1 MAENSFQEKSE
12 QATPNRREDARKR
25 GQVARSMELNSVA
38 VIFFGLLSLMFFSGW
53 LFGQLAQNFHVN
65 IARIPTIDLTPNS
78 VYSIF
83 KENGLLF
90 VKAISPVLVIIA
102 VGGIVINF
110 AQVGALFTLEP
121 LTPKLDK
128 LDITKGAQR
137 LVSKKTM
144 VGLVRDLV
152 KIAII
157 GYIAFITIR
166 AEIPTLYTL
175 ADLSVGQILVIGG
188 SLTLKLGLRVSLAL
202 FCLAV
207 LDYAF
212 QRFEYEK
219 DLRMT
224 KQEIKEEFR
233 EFEGDPQVK
242 ARIKRIQREM
252 SRKRMIKEVE
262 AADVVIT
269 NPTHIAVALRYD
281 FDKDSA
287 PVVIAKGK
295 RLLAEKIKA
304 VAKQFNVPVIENKP
318 LARSLYD
325 LVDVGMSIPANLYRA
340 VAEVL
345 AFVYK
350 QKGRGK

>member
-1 MAENSFQEKSE
+1 MAEGSFQEKSE
-12 QATPNRREDARKR
+12 QATPKRREDARKR
-25 GQVARSMELNSVA
+25 GQVARSLELNSVA

-53 LFGQLAQNFHVN
+53 LFQQMALNFHVN
-65 IARIPTIDLTPNS
+65 IARIPTIDLNPNT
-78 VYSIF
+78 VYSLF

-90 VKAISPVLVIIA
+90 IKAISPILLILV
-102 VGGIVINF
+102 VGGTTINF

-128 LDITKGAQR
+128 LDIIKGAQR
-137 LVSKKTM
+137 LISKKTM
-144 VGLVRDLV
+144 VGLVRDLI
-152 KIAII
+152 KIGII
-157 GYIAFITIR
+157 GYIAFITIK

-175 ADLSVGQILVIGG
+175 ADLGVGQILVIAG

-202 FCLAV
+202 LCLAI

-233 EFEGDPQVK
+233 EFEGDPQIK

-252 SRKRMIKEVE
+252 SRKRMIREVE
-262 AADVVIT
+262 TANVVIT

-281 FDKDSA
+281 FEKDSA
-287 PVVIAKGK
+287 PIVIAKGK
-295 RLLAEKIKA
+295 RLLAEKIREA
-304 VAKQFNVPVIENKP
+304 ARQFNVPIIENKP

-325 LVDVGMSIPANLYRA
+325 LADVGMTIPANLYRA
-340 VAEVL
+340 VAEIL
-345 AFVYK
+345 AFVYR
-350 QKGRGK
+350 QKGRVK